1 MVPLIG
7 MSQSHKGHDVYEIL
21 QAPALARTLSTF
33 DSFIHKCMQKKRT
46 LNITQG
52 TSTVLIQQILK
63 WPWVQIAVLN
73 SWAIETQQP
82 TFLKQKLLQYPIC

>member
-1 MVPLIG
+1 M
-7 MSQSHKGHDVYEIL
+7 HAE
-21 QAPALARTLSTF
+21 
-33 DSFIHKCMQKKRT
+33 KRT

-73 SWAIETQQP
+73 SWATETQQP